1 MLETLQMK
9 LMKKLSVTATVAVL
23 LFGLGGCTL
32 IGVGVGAVAGS
43 GTPVGILGGAV
54 IGGVIGH
61 EISD

>member
-1 MLETLQMK
+1 MN
-9 LMKKLSVTATVAVL
+9 LMQKLSVTATAVVL